1 MTSVAPQPVAE
12 PLTDAE
18 TAALTMKL
26 AKAKTSLILE
36 HPFVGTV
43 AMNMP
48 FEITDAVPTAATNG
62 KKVMFNP
69 QFCNELTDEEMKFL
83 VAHECMHP
91 MLEHNYRR
99 NERTHQRWNQA
110 ADYVINK
117 LLIDDKIGKMPDC
130 GLYSEDVYAN
140 GGGTSDGIYNILP
153 EEQEGGGGE
162 GYGGNG
168 SGMDDCMDGEGTKAE
183 QEQQAGEW
191 KVKVAQAAQ
200 AAKMM
205 GKLSAGMERLVD
217 EVLNPK
223 VDWRDVLQRFV
234 EKCKTDWRTY
244 ARPNRRFIQ
253 QGHYFPS
260 RDGEAMGELVVAVD
274 CSGSIGQEE
283 LNQFAAEL
291 TTIHQDQKPVKIT
304 VMYFDSEIS
313 HVDEYTRDDELDIKM
328 HGGGGTA
335 FSPIFEKIEELNI
348 EPVACVVL
356 TDLYCNDYGDTPAYP
371 VLWVS
376 NGRDG
381 EDTPFGETVMM

>member
-117 LLIDDKIGKMPDC
+117 LLIDDKIGK
-130 GLYSEDVYAN
+130 
-140 GGGTSDGIYNILP
+140 
-153 EEQEGGGGE
+153 
-162 GYGGNG
+162 
-168 SGMDDCMDGEGTKAE
+168 KAV
-183 QEQQAGEW
+183 A
-191 KVKVAQAAQ
+191 VKATVAMAQ
-200 AAKMM
+200 VWTIAWMVKGPRPSKNNKLVS
-205 GKLSAGMERLVD
+205 GKLRWLRL
-217 EVLNPK
+217 LKLP
-223 VDWRDVLQRFV
+223 R
-234 EKCKTDWRTY
+234 
-244 ARPNRRFIQ
+244 
-253 QGHYFPS
+253 
-260 RDGEAMGELVVAVD
+260 
-274 CSGSIGQEE
+274 
-283 LNQFAAEL
+283 
-291 TTIHQDQKPVKIT
+291 
-304 VMYFDSEIS
+304 
-313 HVDEYTRDDELDIKM
+313 
-328 HGGGGTA
+328 
-335 FSPIFEKIEELNI
+335 
-348 EPVACVVL
+348 
-356 TDLYCNDYGDTPAYP
+356 
-371 VLWVS
+371 
-376 NGRDG
+376 
-381 EDTPFGETVMM
+381 